1 MRFKS
6 MAVLSVAAVLA
17 LAPQAFAMG
26 GGGGGASGSG
36 TISSNG
42 SFSGTVN
49 GQHVTGQITGNTFSG
64 SFVTGA
70 EPLSA
75 FAVGLGLVGARLLRR
90 RRQ

>member
-1 MRFKS
+1 MHFKS
-6 MAVLSVAAVLA
+6 MAVLSAAAVFA

-36 TISSNG
+36 TISGSG
-42 SFSGTVN
+42 SFTGTVN
-49 GQHVTGQITGNTFSG
+49 GRQVTGQITGNTFSG
-64 SFVTGA
+64 TILNSA
-70 EPLSA
+70 EPISA